1 MGEFPSRESSS
12 SARLVAQNPLF
23 TRVMEFAQAA
33 KAWSSSPVASTVK
46 KLFNALLSI
55 VILALLARAIARVG
69 WEQVVDVVPMSFAFW
84 AFFLASYFL
93 PPLTE
98 WIIYRRWW
106 KFGWPA
112 FGVFLKMRVMNDALF
127 SYSGHSY
134 LLLWAT
140 RHLGIEFDPKAPPPR
155 ILGRGDG
162 PGVDPA
168 KSPFAAVKD
177 MAITSG
183 LAGIFSTLALLLLA
197 LSMDGA
203 NVIGAALDPSTIR
216 ILIGSFGALLVLNLG
231 ILAFR
236 GNVMSLP
243 PRENFFA
250 FRWHLL
256 RVLLAQALLVASWAV
271 ALPGIP
277 FETWFLLGA
286 LRMVIM
292 RLPVPNNDLLFAA
305 IAVSLTGDASVE
317 IAALMAAQG
326 ALQLILHLVSW
337 AAAGAIEA
345 AARTTGERAD

>member
-1 MGEFPSRESSS
+1 M
-12 SARLVAQNPLF
+12 Q
-23 TRVMEFAQAA
+23 FAERA
-33 KAWSSSPVASTVK
+33 KAWSNSPTATRVK
-46 KLFNALLSI
+46 KALNALLSI

-69 WEQVVDVVPMSFAFW
+69 WEQVVDVVPLSLLFW
-84 AFFLASYFL
+84 AFFLGSYFL

-98 WIIYRRWW
+98 WFIYKRWW

-112 FGVFLKMRVMNDALF
+112 FAVFLRMRVMNDALF

-134 LLLWAT
+134 LLVWAAK
-140 RHLGIEFDPKAPPPR
+140 RLGIEFDPKAPAPR

-183 LAGIFSTLALLLLA
+183 IAGIFATLVLLLLA

-203 NVIGAALDPSTIR
+203 HVIGAALDPATIR
-216 ILIGSFGALLVLNLG
+216 ILIGSFAALLVLNIG
-231 ILAFR
+231 ILIFR

-243 PRENFFA
+243 VKENLFA
-250 FRWHLL
+250 FRWHLF
-256 RVLLAQALLVASWAV
+256 RVLMTQALLVASWAV

-292 RLPVPNNDLLFAA
+292 RLPVPNKEILFAA

-337 AAAGAIEA
+337 AAAGAIDA
-345 AARTTGERAD
+345 AAGKDAEEPG

>member
-1 MGEFPSRESSS
+1 MATSSLFSRLMAFAER
-12 SARLVAQNPLF
+12 AR
-23 TRVMEFAQAA
+23 
-33 KAWSSSPVASTVK
+33 AWSSSPVATGVK
-46 KLFNALLSI
+46 KAFNALLSI
-55 VILALLARAIARVG
+55 IILLLLARAIARVG
-69 WEQVVDVVPMSFAFW
+69 WEQVIDVVPISFLFW
-84 AFFLASYFL
+84 AFFLGSYFL

-98 WIIYRRWW
+98 WHIYRRWW

-112 FGVFLKMRVMNDALF
+112 FAVFLRMRVMNDALF

-140 RHLGIEFDPKAPPPR
+140 KHLGIAFDPKAPPPR

-183 LAGIFSTLALLLLA
+183 IAGIFATLVLLLLA
-197 LSMDGA
+197 LPMDAA
-203 NVIGAALDPSTIR
+203 NVIGSALDPRTIR
-216 ILIGSFGALLVLNLG
+216 ILIGSFAALLVLNIG
-231 ILAFR
+231 ILIFR

-243 PRENFFA
+243 VKENLFA
-250 FRWHLL
+250 FRWHLF
-256 RVLLAQALLVASWAV
+256 RVLMTQALLVASWAV

-292 RLPVPNNDLLFAA
+292 RLPVPNKEILFAA
-305 IAVSLTGDASVE
+305 IAVSLTGDASME

-337 AAAGAIEA
+337 GGAAAIDTA
-345 AARTTGERAD
+345 AGKAAEKV

>member
-1 MGEFPSRESSS
+1 VASNAFLSRLMQLAEQ
-12 SARLVAQNPLF
+12 V
-23 TRVMEFAQAA
+23 RV
-33 KAWSSSPVASTVK
+33 WGSSPAATVVK
-46 KLFNALLSI
+46 KSFNALLSI
-55 VILALLARAIARVG
+55 VILLLLARAIARVG
-69 WEQVVDVVPMSFAFW
+69 WEQVIDVVPLNPIFW
-84 AFFLASYFL
+84 VFFLGSYFL
-93 PPLTE
+93 PPFTE
-98 WIIYRRWW
+98 WLIYKRWW

-112 FGVFLKMRVMNDALF
+112 FAVFLRMRVMNDALF

-134 LLLWAT
+134 LLVWAAK
-140 RHLGIEFDPKAPPPR
+140 HLGIEFDPKSPPPR

-183 LAGIFSTLALLLLA
+183 IAGIFATLVLLLLA
-197 LSMDGA
+197 LPMDGA
-203 NVIGAALDPSTIR
+203 NVISAALDPRTIR
-216 ILIGSFGALLVLNLG
+216 ILIGSFGALLVLNIG
-231 ILAFR
+231 ILIFR

-243 PRENFFA
+243 VKENLFA
-250 FRWHLL
+250 FRWHLF
-256 RVLLAQALLVASWAV
+256 RVLMTQALLVASWAV

-292 RLPVPNNDLLFAA
+292 RLPVPNKEILFAA
-305 IAVSLTGDASVE
+305 IAVSLTGDASLE

-337 AAAGAIEA
+337 AGALAIDRAAGPQAEKV
-345 AARTTGERAD
+345 

>member
-1 MGEFPSRESSS
+1 MALAERARE
-12 SARLVAQNPLF
+12 
-23 TRVMEFAQAA
+23 
-33 KAWSSSPVASTVK
+33 WSSSPVATGVK
-46 KLFNALLSI
+46 KAFNALLSI
-55 VILALLARAIARVG
+55 IILLLLARAIARVG
-69 WEQVVDVVPMSFAFW
+69 WEQVIDVVPISLLFW
-84 AFFLASYFL
+84 AFFLGSYFL

-98 WIIYRRWW
+98 WHIYRRWW

-112 FGVFLKMRVMNDALF
+112 FAVFLRMRVMNDALF

-140 RHLGIEFDPKAPPPR
+140 KHLGIEFDPKAPPPR

-183 LAGIFSTLALLLLA
+183 IAGIFATLLLLLLA
-197 LSMDGA
+197 LPMDAA
-203 NVIGAALDPSTIR
+203 NIIGSALDPRTIR
-216 ILIGSFGALLVLNLG
+216 ILIGSFAALLVLNIG
-231 ILAFR
+231 ILIFR

-243 PRENFFA
+243 VKENLFA
-250 FRWHLL
+250 FRWHLF
-256 RVLLAQALLVASWAV
+256 RVLMTQALLVASWAV
-271 ALPGIP
+271 ALPGIA

-292 RLPVPNNDLLFAA
+292 RLPVPNKEILFAA
-305 IAVSLTGDASVE
+305 IAVSLTGDASME

-337 AAAGAIEA
+337 GGAAAIDAAAGK
-345 AARTTGERAD
+345 RAETA